1 MHLKITVRS
10 SLIFGKWYV
19 LTFGKNSI
27 QSEAVMQ
34 KSRKTDTRAK
44 VTPMDDAVRNDN
56 GTATTQQMT
65 VL

>member
-1 MHLKITVRS
+1 MFKYGTIH
-10 SLIFGKWYV
+10 
-19 LTFGKNSI
+19 TFGKNSI

-34 KSRKTDTRAK
+34 KRRKLKTRAK
-44 VTPMDDAVRNDN
+44 VTPMEDTARNDS

>member
-1 MHLKITVRS
+1 MVS
-10 SLIFGKWYV
+10 V